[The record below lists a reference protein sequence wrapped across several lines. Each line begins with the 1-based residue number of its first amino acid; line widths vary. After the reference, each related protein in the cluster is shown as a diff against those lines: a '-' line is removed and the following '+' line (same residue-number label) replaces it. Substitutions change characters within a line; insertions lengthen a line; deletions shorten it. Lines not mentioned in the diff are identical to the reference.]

1 MIDRE
6 ALPEYDW
13 HVMLRD
19 GSSFTVRA
27 AYPQYGGL
35 GPVNAESKPP
45 VVLKD
50 SANKVVFLAPEDA
63 VGCVERRGRLD
74 ESEDPGETGELQA
87 EVDRLREQLTVR
99 AYPWPNTSTGTWAW
113 PGTVTYNVPTMG
125 AAGVLGAS
133 TLHFNF
139 PAPGPAPGDGA
150 EGDDRT
156 AGTPVA

>member
-45 VVLKD
+45 LVLKD

-74 ESEDPGETGELQA
+74 ESDAEETGELQA
-87 EVDRLREQLTVR
+87 EVDRLRATLAVR
-99 AYPWPNTSTGTWAW
+99 TPVWSNTSTGTWTW
-113 PGTVTYNVPTMG
+113 PGTFTYNAPTMG
-125 AAGVLGAS
+125 AAGAPGAS
-133 TLHFNF
+133 MWYF
-139 PAPGPAPGDGA
+139 PAPGPAAEDVA
-150 EGDDRT
+150 EGDD
-156 AGTPVA
+156 GTTGVPVA